1 VSGCEDQ
8 PSRDWPGREIG
19 RKKMKMEKT
28 RAEAR
33 VKAAKLRILAAEQ
46 RAMAAGYRRQAAH
59 PVYPGQDTICLDKAD
74 QIAALAA
81 REEAEAAI
89 LDAG

>member
-1 VSGCEDQ
+1 MKTIINSKAE
-8 PSRDWPGREIG
+8 
-19 RKKMKMEKT
+19 KKL
-28 RAEAR
+28 
-33 VKAAKLRILAAEQ
+33 KAAKLRILAAGQ
-46 RAMAAGYRRQAAH
+46 RARAAGYRRQAVH

>member
-1 VSGCEDQ
+1 
-8 PSRDWPGREIG
+8 
-19 RKKMKMEKT
+19 MEKT
-28 RAEAR
+28 TAEKR
-33 VKAAKLRILAAEQ
+33 VKAARLRVLAANQ
-46 RAMAAGYRRQAAH
+46 QTMAAGYRRQAAH

>member
-1 VSGCEDQ
+1 MTKAE
-8 PSRDWPGREIG
+8 
-19 RKKMKMEKT
+19 KKLQ
-28 RAEAR
+28 
-33 VKAAKLRILAAEQ
+33 AANLRFLAANQ
-46 RAMAAGYRRQAAH
+46 RSMAAGYRRQAMH
-59 PVYPGQDTICLDKAD
+59 PAYPGQDTICLDKAD